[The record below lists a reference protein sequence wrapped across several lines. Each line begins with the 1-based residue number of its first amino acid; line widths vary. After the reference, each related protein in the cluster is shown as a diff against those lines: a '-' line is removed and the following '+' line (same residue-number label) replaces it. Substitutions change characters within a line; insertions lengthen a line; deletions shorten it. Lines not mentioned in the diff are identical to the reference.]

1 MPPSKKLIECTAYC
15 SCGYCCNWEWGIKL
29 PGFYYLGISPSWVP
43 LRFRKRKRG
52 YLDEAALPLIA
63 KFWTATSLSG
73 SPYYGLTSNGT
84 FPAQARPPIFS
95 KLSFLQYHKLPARL
109 ILFPWRLFPRH
120 GTIAADTNYYPF
132 GTRMFVPGYGWGKV
146 EDRGGAIKGPARI
159 DLYHQ
164 SHNEAI
170 HWGRRRVRNEK
181 GRTGSLEDQTLTDN
195 LSSFR
200 MHKLGEDYASRGVF
214 RVILLDHR
222 WLPLDPVSAGPFQSS
237 ILGTSLRAL
246 HWQKLGRLSNIMDP
260 RLAGDYTPESLQKFG
275 EIAERCLADRG
286 SERPSIYWRRPLEQI
301 IVKAIGRVHD
311 LLEREVLARVCRGG
325 RVVRHRTAPGKASET
340 CAATQS

>member
-109 ILFPWRLFPRH
+109 LLFPWRLFPRH

-170 HWGRRRVRNEK
+170 HWGRRKLQVLVVLPGQSVLDTMRIPK
-181 GRTGSLEDQTLTDN
+181 PLKN
-195 LSSFR
+195 L
-200 MHKLGEDYASRGVF
+200 LRG
-214 RVILLDHR
+214 LD
-222 WLPLDPVSAGPFQSS
+222 WV
-237 ILGTSLRAL
+237 
-246 HWQKLGRLSNIMDP
+246 
-260 RLAGDYTPESLQKFG
+260 
-275 EIAERCLADRG
+275 RCL
-286 SERPSIYWRRPLEQI
+286 LF
-301 IVKAIGRVHD
+301 
-311 LLEREVLARVCRGG
+311 
-325 RVVRHRTAPGKASET
+325 
-340 CAATQS
+340 